1 MPRNPKKPTAS
12 AALIKRARSAW
23 YAMRKRCLNP
33 KAHAW
38 DRYGGA
44 GITICPQWATF
55 DQFLKDMGQPPT
67 ADHWLGRKD
76 VKGHYTPSNCVWTLP
91 DQQQRRRAFCH
102 RVHLQDGSVLT
113 AAEAARL
120 PGMPK
125 FWGVRNRMRR
135 GYSLELPQPARVYRA
150 SKWITWQGQ
159 TLPTPEWA
167 RRLGVRPYVLWQRL
181 SRGMPLAQ
189 AMTPGLMRHRS
200 PQNPKPP
207 TSEEP
212 KP

>member
-1 MPRNPKKPTAS
+1 MSSQSPPNTR
-12 AALIKRARSAW
+12 ALIKRARSAW

-125 FWGVRNRMRR
+125 FWGVRNRLRR